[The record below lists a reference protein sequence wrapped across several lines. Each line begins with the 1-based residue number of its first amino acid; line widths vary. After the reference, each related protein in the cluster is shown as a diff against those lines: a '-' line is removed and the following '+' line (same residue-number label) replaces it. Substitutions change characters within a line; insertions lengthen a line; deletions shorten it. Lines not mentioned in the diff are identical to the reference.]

1 MGKFR
6 VRSTNDTIEIFD
18 GEDIRQ
24 VEDYVVFTVWEN
36 GRERI
41 ARAIA
46 DHKIAGWERIDR

>member
-6 VRSTNDTIEIFD
+6 VRSTNDTIEIFH